1 MEELVIIGKITG
13 THHLKGALKANINIG
28 DEEGLVGEKV
38 LVEKPNGERCVF
50 TVKKVSP
57 LVGDKVILEFDEIEN
72 KTQGNLLQ
80 NSVIKVNRM
89 VLGLEEDEY
98 LLQDLLGM
106 EVVTL
111 DGQNIGKVTEV
122 FDTAAHEILVVE
134 TENTEAMIPN
144 LENFV
149 KDIDFEG
156 RKITVDLWE
165 GMLEEKSKEENK

>member
-28 DEEGLVGEKV
+28 EEEDLIGEKV
-38 LVEKPNGERCVF
+38 LVEKPNGEKNIF
-50 TVKKVSP
+50 TVKKISP
-57 LVGDKVILEFDEIEN
+57 LVGDKFILEFEEIEN

-80 NSVIKVNRM
+80 NSIIKVNRM

-106 EVVTL
+106 EVITL
-111 DGQNIGKVTEV
+111 EDKNIGKVTEV

-134 TENTEAMIPN
+134 TDETEALIPN
-144 LENFV
+144 IDTFIKE
-149 KDIDFEG
+149 IDFENK
-156 RKITVDLWE
+156 KIIVELWE
-165 GMLEEKSKEENK
+165 GMLEEKQTK

>member
-89 VLGLEEDEY
+89 AVSYTHL
-98 LLQDLLGM
+98 
-106 EVVTL
+106 TL
-111 DGQNIGKVTEV
+111 PT
-122 FDTAAHEILVVE
+122 ILRV
-134 TENTEAMIPN
+134 
-144 LENFV
+144 
-149 KDIDFEG
+149 
-156 RKITVDLWE
+156 
-165 GMLEEKSKEENK
+165 

>member
-28 DEEGLVGEKV
+28 EEEDLIGEKV
-38 LVEKPNGERCVF
+38 LVEKPNGEKNIF
-50 TVKKVSP
+50 TVKKISP
-57 LVGDKVILEFDEIEN
+57 LVGDKFILEFEEIEN

-80 NSVIKVNRM
+80 NSIIKVNRM

-106 EVVTL
+106 EVITL
-111 DGQNIGKVTEV
+111 EDKNIGKVTEV

-134 TENTEAMIPN
+134 SDETEALIPN
-144 LENFV
+144 IDTFIKE
-149 KDIDFEG
+149 IDFENK
-156 RKITVDLWE
+156 KIIVELWE
-165 GMLEEKSKEENK
+165 GMLEEKQTK

>member
-111 DGQNIGKVTEV
+111 EV
-122 FDTAAHEILVVE
+122 LY
-134 TENTEAMIPN
+134 
-144 LENFV
+144 L
-149 KDIDFEG
+149 
-156 RKITVDLWE
+156 
-165 GMLEEKSKEENK
+165 

>member
-1 MEELVIIGKITG
+1 MEELVIVGKITG

-28 DEEGLVGEKV
+28 DEEDLVGEKV
-38 LVEKPNGERCVF
+38 LVEKPNGDRNIF

-57 LVGDKVILEFDEIEN
+57 LVGDKVIIEFEEIEN

-80 NSVIKVNRM
+80 NAIIKVNRM
-89 VLGLEEDEY
+89 VLGLEDDEY

-106 EVVTL
+106 EVITL
-111 DGQNIGKVTEV
+111 EGKNIGKVTEV

-134 TENTEAMIPN
+134 TDETEAMIPN
-144 LENFV
+144 IENFI
-149 KDIDFEG
+149 KDIDFEA

-165 GMLEEKSKEENK
+165 GMLESKSK